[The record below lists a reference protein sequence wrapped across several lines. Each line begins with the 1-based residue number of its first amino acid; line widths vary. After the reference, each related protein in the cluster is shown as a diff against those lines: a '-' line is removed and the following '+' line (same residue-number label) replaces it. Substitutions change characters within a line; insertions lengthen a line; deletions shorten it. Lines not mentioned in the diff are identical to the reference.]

1 MKYLLDTNI
10 CIYAINNRPAG
21 TLQRIMDAGQ
31 ENLALSSITVAELAF
46 GAEKSNR
53 ANAVLNLKAFL
64 GKFPILSWDADA
76 AWMYG
81 KVRRDLEAAGQRI
94 GERDLMLASQARAL
108 DLIMVTNNTRE
119 FERVEGLKLENWV

>member
-1 MKYLLDTNI
+1 MM
-10 CIYAINNRPAG
+10 
-21 TLQRIMDAGQ
+21 QRIIAAGR
-31 ENLALSSITVAELAF
+31 ENLVLSSITVAELAF

-53 ANAVLNLKAFL
+53 TDSGLKLKTFL
-64 GKFPILSWDADA
+64 DKFPILPWDADA

-81 KVRRDLEAAGQRI
+81 KVRRDLEALGQRI

-119 FERVEGLKLENWV
+119 FGRVEGLKLENWV